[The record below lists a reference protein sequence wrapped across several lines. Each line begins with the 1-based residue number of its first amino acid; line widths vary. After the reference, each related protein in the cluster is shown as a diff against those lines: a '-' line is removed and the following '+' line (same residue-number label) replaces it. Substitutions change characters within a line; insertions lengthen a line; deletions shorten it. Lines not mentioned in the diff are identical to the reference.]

1 MKDEILKLIQAGH
14 SLPQIAILLG
24 KSLSTIKYHLYDKN
38 KDRLGS
44 ENYKRIAET
53 RKQKTRELKLFMGG
67 KCQLCHYD
75 KCLEALDF
83 HHIDP
88 STKVEN
94 LSNLTKSRG
103 IDALKLEAA
112 KCLLI
117 CSNCHR
123 EFHAGI
129 ISLSEVD
136 STLPA

>member
-1 MKDEILKLIQAGH
+1 MKDQILKLISEGY
-14 SLPQIAILLG
+14 SLPQIASNLN

-38 KDRLGS
+38 QNRLGS
-44 ENYKRIAET
+44 ANYHKIAEL
-53 RKQKTRELKLFMGG
+53 RKRKTKELKLFLGG

-94 LSNLTKSRG
+94 LSNLTKSMG
-103 IDALKLEAA
+103 MDALKQEAS

-129 ISLSEVD
+129 ITIL
-136 STLPA
+136 

>member
-1 MKDEILKLIQAGH
+1 MKDDILKLITEGH
-14 SLPQIAILLG
+14 SLPNIALLLD

-38 KDRLGS
+38 QNRLGS
-44 ENYKRIAET
+44 ANYQKVAELRKR
-53 RKQKTRELKLFMGG
+53 KTKELKLFLGG

-88 STKVEN
+88 STKVDN
-94 LSNLTKSRG
+94 LSNLTKSMG
-103 IDALKLEAA
+103 IDALKLEAS
-112 KCLLI
+112 KCLLL

-129 ISLSEVD
+129 EIN
-136 STLPA
+136 